1 MASFNQHLTDREVKI
16 VVNKVWESETDDL
29 VYLMIEA
36 DGIEN
41 TIFMSRSQLETL
53 VGKTMGYLMPELQG
67 TK

>member
-29 VYLMIEA
+29 LYLMIEA
-36 DGIEN
+36 DGVEN

-53 VGKTMGYLMPELQG
+53 VGKTMGYLMPELLEA
-67 TK
+67 K